1 MNYSLTKKKA
11 KELVEAKLSHFMG
24 VTPEEATDEQYYKAI
39 AFIVRDMMSE
49 GRADFNEQGTKSGAK
64 RIYYLCMEF
73 LMGRSL
79 KNNLYN
85 LNLTETFEKALADYG
100 VKLENIFECEP
111 DAGLGNG
118 GLGRLA
124 ACYLDGLATQGYPA
138 RGYSILYEA
147 GIFKQKLVDG
157 WQTELPDF
165 WLPGGEVWL
174 VPHEESAL
182 EVRFEG
188 EVVDSWENQFHHV
201 EIINYNP
208 VKAVPCDMFVSGKD
222 GKGIS
227 VLRLWSAKA
236 PTLDMTLFNQ
246 GDYMR
251 AIEQNAM
258 AEMISKVL
266 YPADNH
272 PEGKSLRLRQQYF
285 LVSASV
291 QDIVHRHLRVYGTM
305 DNLPEKAAIHLNDTH
320 PTLAI
325 PELMR
330 ILLDECGY
338 GWDAAWSIITKT
350 VAYTN
355 HTVMKEALEC
365 WPEELYK
372 RLMPRIWQI
381 TKEIDNRFRNFVW
394 QATGNA
400 DQVERMAIISNGVV
414 GMANLCVAG
423 SHSVNGVSALHSE
436 IIKNTVFNDFYML
449 TPNKFKNVTN
459 GIAHRRWLCQS
470 NPELSAYITSL
481 IGDGFVK
488 NADELNKLKA
498 FKDDK
503 EVLAKLGE
511 IKTENKKRFAAHV
524 KKATG
529 IELDPNSI
537 FDVQVKRLHE
547 YKRQHLNALNILADY
562 LMLKADPD
570 TDYTPHTFIFG
581 AKAAAGYF
589 MAKKIIS
596 FICALADLINNDED
610 IKGRMKIVY
619 VEDYNVTMAE
629 KLMPAADISEQIS
642 LAGTEASGTSNMK
655 LMINGAIT
663 LGTMDGANV
672 EIHDAVGDDNIVI
685 FGMSTPE
692 VDELKRRGYNP
703 MNYYNNNQELKTVID
718 YISQKGIAGKQ
729 FPEIANIINHDP
741 YMVLADFADYRRA
754 KKKAVELYNDRETWN
769 RMSLINIAG
778 AGIFA
783 ADRAINEYARD
794 IWHTKSAFDAVEKP
808 VKSKSVGKK
817 TENIKTAAKTT
828 VKMAQE
834 NKPDKKAQNKSAVG
848 KAPKKDGK
856 K

>member
-1 MNYSLTKKKA
+1 MNYALSKKKA
-11 KELVEAKLSHFMG
+11 KELLTAKLSHFMG

-39 AFIVRDMMSE
+39 ALIVRDMMGA
-49 GRADFNEQGTKSGAK
+49 GRAEFSKEAAKAGTKK
-64 RIYYLCMEF
+64 VYYLCMEF

-85 LNLTETFEKALADYG
+85 LNLTETFASVLSDYG
-100 VKLENIFECEP
+100 VKLESLYDCEP

-174 VPHEESAL
+174 VPHEESAI

-188 EVVDSWENQFHHV
+188 DVTDSWDNQYHHV
-201 EIINYNP
+201 ELVNYKP
-208 VKAVPCDMFVSGKD
+208 VQAIPYDMYVAGKD

-227 VLRLWSAKA
+227 VLRLWQAKA
-236 PTLDMTLFNQ
+236 PALDMSLFNQ

-251 AIEQNAM
+251 AVEQGAM

-285 LVSASV
+285 LVSASI
-291 QDIVHRHLRVYGTM
+291 QDIVHHHLRTFGTM
-305 DNLPEKAAIHLNDTH
+305 DNFAEKVAVHLNDTH
-320 PTLAI
+320 PTLAV

-338 GWDAAWSIITKT
+338 GWDDAWGIVTSA

-365 WPEELYK
+365 WPEDLYK

-381 TKEIDNRFRNFVW
+381 TKEIDNRFRSYVW
-394 QATGNA
+394 QATNNA
-400 DQVERMAIISNGVV
+400 DQVERMAIMSNGVV
-414 GMANLCVAG
+414 RMANLCVAS

-436 IIKNTVFNDFYML
+436 ILKDTVFHDFYTL
-449 TPNKFKNVTN
+449 TPDKFKNVTN

-470 NPELSAYITSL
+470 NPELTKLLKEL
-481 IGDGFVK
+481 IGDGFIY
-488 NADELNKLKA
+488 NADELLKLRDY
-498 FKDDK
+498 KDDK
-503 EVLAKLGE
+503 TVLAELE
-511 IKTENKKRFAAHV
+511 RIKTHNKERFAEQVFKNTGV
-524 KKATG
+524 K
-529 IELDPNSI
+529 LDPSSI

-547 YKRQHLNALNILADY
+547 YKRQHLNALNILTEYLAIKENPNADY
-562 LMLKADPD
+562 A
-570 TDYTPHTFIFG
+570 PHTYIFG
-581 AKAAAGYF
+581 AKAASGYF
-589 MAKKIIS
+589 MAKKIIA
-596 FICALADLINNDED
+596 FICALGDMINNDPD
-610 IKGRMKIVY
+610 VRGRLKVVY
-619 VEDYNVTMAE
+619 CEDYNVTMAE
-629 KLMPAADISEQIS
+629 NLMPAADISEQIS
-642 LAGTEASGTSNMK
+642 LAGTEASGTGNMK
-655 LMINGAIT
+655 LMINGAVT

-672 EIHDAVGDDNIVI
+672 EIHDAVGDDNIFI

-692 VDELKRRGYNP
+692 VEEMKRRGYNP
-703 MNYYNNNQELKTVID
+703 QSYYNNNTELHNAID
-718 YISQKGIAGKQ
+718 FINRYGIADKQ
-729 FPEIANIINHDP
+729 FPEIGGTILNHDP

-754 KKKAVELYNDRETWN
+754 QHQAVETFADRDTWN
-769 RMSLINIAG
+769 RMSLMNISG
-778 AGIFA
+778 AGRFA
-783 ADRAINEYARD
+783 ADRAINDYARD
-794 IWHTKSAFDAVEKP
+794 IWHTKSAFVAGADTPKAAVPKAEPAEK
-808 VKSKSVGKK
+808 KK
-817 TENIKTAAKTT
+817 AAAKTET
-828 VKMAQE
+828 VK
-834 NKPDKKAQNKSAVG
+834 
-848 KAPKKDGK
+848 KAPAKTAKKK

>member
-1 MNYSLTKKKA
+1 MNYALSKKKA
-11 KELVEAKLSHFMG
+11 KELLSAKLSHFMG
-24 VTPEEATDEQYYKAI
+24 VSPEEATDEQYYKAI
-39 AFIVRDMMSE
+39 ALILRDMMSQ
-49 GRADFNEQGTKSGAK
+49 GRAEFSEEADKAGTKK
-64 RIYYLCMEF
+64 IYYLCMEF

-85 LNLTETFEKALADYG
+85 LNLTDVFESVLSDYG
-100 VKLENIFECEP
+100 VKLESLYACEP

-165 WLPGGEVWL
+165 WLPGGDVWL
-174 VPHEESAL
+174 VPHEESTL

-188 EVVDSWENQFHHV
+188 EVHDSWDNQFHHV
-201 EIINYNP
+201 ELVNYKP
-208 VKAVPCDMFVSGKD
+208 VQAVPYDMYVAGKD

-236 PTLDMTLFNQ
+236 PALDMSLFNQ

-251 AIEQNAM
+251 AMEQNAM
-258 AEMISKVL
+258 AEVISKVL

-305 DNLPEKAAIHLNDTH
+305 DNFAEKAAVHINDTH
-320 PTLAI
+320 PTLAV

-338 GWDAAWSIITKT
+338 GWDDAWKIVTNAI
-350 VAYTN
+350 AYTN

-365 WPEELYK
+365 WPEDLYK

-394 QATGNA
+394 QATQNA
-400 DQVERMAIISNGVV
+400 DQVERMAIMSNGVV
-414 GMANLCVAG
+414 RMANLCVA
-423 SHSVNGVSALHSE
+423 SAHSVNGVSALHSE
-436 IIKNTVFNDFYML
+436 ILKESVFHDFYML

-470 NPELSAYITSL
+470 NPELTKLLEEL
-481 IGDGFVK
+481 IGGGFVYH
-488 NADELNKLKA
+488 ADELLKLREY
-498 FKDDK
+498 KDDPSVLEALERIKRHNK
-503 EVLAKLGE
+503 EA
-511 IKTENKKRFAAHV
+511 FAEQV
-524 KKATG
+524 KKNTG
-529 IELDPNSI
+529 IVLDPDSI

-547 YKRQHLNALNILADY
+547 YKRQHLNALNILTEY
-562 LMLKADPD
+562 LAIKANPNAEV
-570 TDYTPHTFIFG
+570 TPHTYIFG
-581 AKAAAGYF
+581 AKAAPGYF

-596 FICALADLINNDED
+596 FICALGDLINNDPD
-610 IKGRMKIVY
+610 VRGRLKVVY
-619 VEDYNVTMAE
+619 CEDYNVTMAE
-629 KLMPAADISEQIS
+629 NLMPAADISEQIS
-642 LAGTEASGTSNMK
+642 LAGTEASGTGNMK
-655 LMINGAIT
+655 LMLNGAIT
-663 LGTMDGANV
+663 LGTMDGANI
-672 EIHDAVGDDNIVI
+672 EIFDAVGEDNIFI
-685 FGMSTPE
+685 FGMKTPE
-692 VDELKRRGYNP
+692 VEQLKRRGYNP
-703 MNYYNNNQELKTVID
+703 QNYYNNNAELHNTID
-718 YISQKGIAGKQ
+718 FINRVGIAGKQ
-729 FPEIANIINHDP
+729 FPEIGGTLLNNDP

-754 KKKAVELYNDRETWN
+754 QQEAVRTYADRTAWN
-769 RMSLINIAG
+769 QKSLMNISG
-778 AGIFA
+778 AGRFA

-794 IWHTKSAFDAVEKP
+794 IWHTKSVFPAERPKSDSIHKETP
-808 VKSKSVGKK
+808 VKKAKTAPAKAPAAKAEKAETPAAKK
-817 TENIKTAAKTT
+817 PAAKTGT
-828 VKMAQE
+828 T
-834 NKPDKKAQNKSAVG
+834 KKK
-848 KAPKKDGK
+848 
-856 K
+856 

>member
-1 MNYSLTKKKA
+1 MNYALSKKKA
-11 KELVEAKLSHFMG
+11 KELLSAKLSHFMG
-24 VTPEEATDEQYYKAI
+24 VSPEEATDEQYYKAI
-39 AFIVRDMMSE
+39 ALILRDMMSQ
-49 GRADFNEQGTKSGAK
+49 GRAEFSEEADKAGTKK
-64 RIYYLCMEF
+64 IYYLCMEF

-85 LNLTETFEKALADYG
+85 LNLTDVFESVLADYG
-100 VKLENIFECEP
+100 VKLESLYACEP

-165 WLPGGEVWL
+165 WLPGGDVWL

-188 EVVDSWENQFHHV
+188 EVHDSWDNQFHHV
-201 EIINYNP
+201 ELVNYKP
-208 VKAVPCDMFVSGKD
+208 VQAVPYDMYVAGKD

-236 PTLDMTLFNQ
+236 PALDMSLFNQ

-251 AIEQNAM
+251 AMEQNAM
-258 AEMISKVL
+258 AEVISKVL

-305 DNLPEKAAIHLNDTH
+305 DNFAEKAAVHINDTH
-320 PTLAI
+320 PTLAV

-338 GWDAAWSIITKT
+338 GWDDAWKIVTNAI
-350 VAYTN
+350 AYTN

-365 WPEELYK
+365 WPEDLYK

-394 QATGNA
+394 QATQNA
-400 DQVERMAIISNGVV
+400 DQVERMAIMSNGVV
-414 GMANLCVAG
+414 RMANLCVA
-423 SHSVNGVSALHSE
+423 SAHSVNGVSALHSE
-436 IIKNTVFNDFYML
+436 ILKESVFHDFYML

-470 NPELSAYITSL
+470 NPELTKLLEEL
-481 IGDGFVK
+481 IGGGFVYH
-488 NADELNKLKA
+488 ADELLKLREY
-498 FKDDK
+498 KDDPSVLEALERIKRHNK
-503 EVLAKLGE
+503 EA
-511 IKTENKKRFAAHV
+511 FAEHV
-524 KKATG
+524 KKNTG
-529 IELDPNSI
+529 IVLDPDSI

-547 YKRQHLNALNILADY
+547 YKRQHLNALNILTEY
-562 LMLKADPD
+562 LAIKANPNAEV
-570 TDYTPHTFIFG
+570 TPHTYIFG
-581 AKAAAGYF
+581 AKAAPGYF

-596 FICALADLINNDED
+596 FICALGDLINNDPD
-610 IKGRMKIVY
+610 VRGRLKVVY
-619 VEDYNVTMAE
+619 CEDYNVTMAE
-629 KLMPAADISEQIS
+629 NLMPAADISEQIS
-642 LAGTEASGTSNMK
+642 LAGTEASGTGNMK
-655 LMINGAIT
+655 LMLNGAIT
-663 LGTMDGANV
+663 LGTMDGANI
-672 EIHDAVGDDNIVI
+672 EIFDAVGEDNIFI
-685 FGMSTPE
+685 FGMKTPE
-692 VDELKRRGYNP
+692 VEQLKRRGYNP
-703 MNYYNNNQELKTVID
+703 QNYYNNNAELHNTID
-718 YISQKGIAGKQ
+718 FINRVGIAGKQ
-729 FPEIANIINHDP
+729 FPEIGGTLLNNDP

-754 KKKAVELYNDRETWN
+754 QQEAVRTYADRTDWN
-769 RMSLINIAG
+769 RKSLMNISG
-778 AGIFA
+778 AGRFA

-794 IWHTKSAFDAVEKP
+794 IWHTKSVFPPERPKSDSLHKETPVKKAKTAPAKAPAAKAEKAEKP
-808 VKSKSVGKK
+808 
-817 TENIKTAAKTT
+817 AAKKPAAKNSTT
-828 VKMAQE
+828 
-834 NKPDKKAQNKSAVG
+834 KKK
-848 KAPKKDGK
+848 
-856 K
+856 

>member
-1 MNYSLTKKKA
+1 MNYALSKKKA
-11 KELVEAKLSHFMG
+11 KELLTAKLSHFMG

-39 AFIVRDMMSE
+39 ALIVRDMMSE
-49 GRADFNEQGTKSGAK
+49 GRAAFSEEAAKAGTKK
-64 RIYYLCMEF
+64 IYYLCMEF

-85 LNLTETFEKALADYG
+85 LNLTEVFDSVLADYG
-100 VKLENIFECEP
+100 VKLENLYDCEP

-174 VPHEESAL
+174 VPHEESAI

-188 EVVDSWENQFHHV
+188 DVMDSWDNQFHHV
-201 EIINYNP
+201 ELVNYKP
-208 VKAVPCDMFVSGKD
+208 VQAVPYDMYVSGKD

-227 VLRLWSAKA
+227 VLRLWQAKA
-236 PTLDMTLFNQ
+236 PALDMSLFNQ

-251 AIEQNAM
+251 AMEQNAM
-258 AEMISKVL
+258 AEVISKVL

-285 LVSASV
+285 LVSASI
-291 QDIVHRHLRVYGTM
+291 QDIVHRHLRVFGTM
-305 DNLPEKAAIHLNDTH
+305 DNFAEKVAVHLNDTH
-320 PTLAI
+320 PTLAV

-338 GWDAAWSIITKT
+338 GWDDAWNIVTSA

-365 WPEELYK
+365 WPEDLYK

-381 TKEIDNRFRNFVW
+381 TKEIDNRFRNYVW
-394 QATGNA
+394 QATNNA
-400 DQVERMAIISNGVV
+400 DQVERMAIMSNGVV
-414 GMANLCVAG
+414 RMANLCVAS

-436 IIKNTVFNDFYML
+436 ILKDTVFHDFYTL

-470 NPELSAYITSL
+470 NPELDKLLKEL
-481 IGDGFVK
+481 IGDGFVYR
-488 NADELNKLKA
+488 ADELLKLRDYKE
-498 FKDDK
+498 DK
-503 EVLAKLGE
+503 TVLAELE
-511 IKTENKKRFAAHV
+511 RIKTHNKERFAEQV
-524 KKATG
+524 FKNTG
-529 IELDPNSI
+529 IKLDPTSI

-547 YKRQHLNALNILADY
+547 YKRQHLNALNILTEYLAIKENPNADY
-562 LMLKADPD
+562 A
-570 TDYTPHTFIFG
+570 PHTYIFG
-581 AKAAAGYF
+581 AKAASGYF

-596 FICALADLINNDED
+596 FICALGDMINNDPD
-610 IKGRMKIVY
+610 VRGRLKVVY
-619 VEDYNVTMAE
+619 CEDYNVTMAE
-629 KLMPAADISEQIS
+629 NLMPAADISEQIS
-642 LAGTEASGTSNMK
+642 LAGTEASGTGNMK
-655 LMINGAIT
+655 LMINGAVT

-672 EIHDAVGDDNIVI
+672 EIFDAVGDDNIFI

-692 VDELKRRGYNP
+692 VEEMKRRGYNP
-703 MNYYNNNQELKTVID
+703 QNYYNNNAELHNTID
-718 YISQKGIAGKQ
+718 FINRCGIAGKQ
-729 FPEIANIINHDP
+729 FPEIGGTILNHDP

-754 KKKAVELYNDRETWN
+754 QHLAVETFADREKWN
-769 RMSLINIAG
+769 RMSLMNISG
-778 AGIFA
+778 AGRFA
-783 ADRAINEYARD
+783 ADRAINDYARD
-794 IWHTKSAFDAVEKP
+794 IWHTKSAFVAGADAPKAAKKPAAP
-808 VKSKSVGKK
+808 VKKAAEKKATGAK
-817 TENIKTAAKTT
+817 TEPAK
-828 VKMAQE
+828 KSPA
-834 NKPDKKAQNKSAVG
+834 KK
-848 KAPKKDGK
+848 KK
-856 K
+856 

>member
-1 MNYSLTKKKA
+1 MNYALSKKKA
-11 KELVEAKLSHFMG
+11 KELLTAKLSHFMG

-39 AFIVRDMMSE
+39 ALIVRDMMSA
-49 GRADFNEQGTKSGAK
+49 GRAEFSEEAAKAGTKK
-64 RIYYLCMEF
+64 VYYLCMEF

-85 LNLTETFEKALADYG
+85 LNLTEVFESVLSDYG
-100 VKLENIFECEP
+100 VKLENLYECEP

-174 VPHEESAL
+174 VPHEESAI

-188 EVVDSWENQFHHV
+188 DVLDSWDNQFHHV
-201 EIINYNP
+201 ELANYKP
-208 VKAVPCDMFVSGKD
+208 VQAVPYDMYVAGKD

-227 VLRLWSAKA
+227 VLRLWQAKA
-236 PTLDMTLFNQ
+236 PALDMSLFNQ

-251 AIEQNAM
+251 AMEQNAM
-258 AEMISKVL
+258 AEVISKVL

-285 LVSASV
+285 LVSASI
-291 QDIVHRHLRVYGTM
+291 QDIVHRHLRVFGTM
-305 DNLPEKAAIHLNDTH
+305 DNFAEKVAVHLNDTH
-320 PTLAI
+320 PTLAV

-338 GWDAAWSIITKT
+338 GWDDAWNIVTSA

-365 WPEELYK
+365 WPEDLYK

-381 TKEIDNRFRNFVW
+381 TKEIDNRFRSYVW
-394 QATGNA
+394 QATNNA
-400 DQVERMAIISNGVV
+400 DQVERMAIMSNGVV
-414 GMANLCVAG
+414 RMANLCVAS

-436 IIKNTVFNDFYML
+436 ILKDTVFHDFYTL

-470 NPELSAYITSL
+470 NPELDKLLKEL
-481 IGDGFVK
+481 IGDGFVYR
-488 NADELNKLKA
+488 ADELLKLRDY
-498 FKDDK
+498 KDDK
-503 EVLAKLGE
+503 TVLAELE
-511 IKTENKKRFAAHV
+511 RIKTHNKERFAEQVFKNTGV
-524 KKATG
+524 K
-529 IELDPNSI
+529 LDPTSI

-547 YKRQHLNALNILADY
+547 YKRQHLNALNILTEYLAIKENPNADY
-562 LMLKADPD
+562 A
-570 TDYTPHTFIFG
+570 PHTYIFG
-581 AKAAAGYF
+581 AKAASGYF

-596 FICALADLINNDED
+596 FICALGDMINNDPD
-610 IKGRMKIVY
+610 VRGRLKVVY
-619 VEDYNVTMAE
+619 CEDYNVTMAE
-629 KLMPAADISEQIS
+629 NLMPAADISEQIS
-642 LAGTEASGTSNMK
+642 LAGTEASGTGNMK
-655 LMINGAIT
+655 LMINGAVT

-672 EIHDAVGDDNIVI
+672 EIFDAVGDDNIFI

-692 VDELKRRGYNP
+692 VEEMKRRGYNP
-703 MNYYNNNQELKTVID
+703 QNYYNNNAELHNTID
-718 YISQKGIAGKQ
+718 FINRCGIAGKQ
-729 FPEIANIINHDP
+729 FPEIGGTILNHDP

-754 KKKAVELYNDRETWN
+754 QHLAVETFADREKWN
-769 RMSLINIAG
+769 RMSLMNISG
-778 AGIFA
+778 AGRFA
-783 ADRAINEYARD
+783 ADRAINDYARD
-794 IWHTKSAFDAVEKP
+794 IWHTKSAFVAGADAPKAAKKPAAPKAEKP
-808 VKSKSVGKK
+808 AAPTKK
-817 TENIKTAAKTT
+817 ETE
-828 VKMAQE
+828 
-834 NKPDKKAQNKSAVG
+834 KKAAPAKAEPAKKSPA
-848 KAPKKDGK
+848 KKK

>member
-1 MNYSLTKKKA
+1 MNYALSKKKA
-11 KELVEAKLSHFMG
+11 KELLSAKLSHFMG
-24 VTPEEATDEQYYKAI
+24 VTPDEATDEQYYKAI
-39 AFIVRDMMSE
+39 ALILRDMMSQ
-49 GRADFNEQGTKSGAK
+49 GRAEFSEEADKAGTKK
-64 RIYYLCMEF
+64 IYYLCMEF

-85 LNLTETFEKALADYG
+85 LNLTDVFESVLSDYG
-100 VKLENIFECEP
+100 VKLESLYACEP

-165 WLPGGEVWL
+165 WLPGGDVWL

-188 EVVDSWENQFHHV
+188 EVHDSWDNQFHHV
-201 EIINYNP
+201 ELVNYKP
-208 VKAVPCDMFVSGKD
+208 VQAVPYDMYVAGKD

-236 PTLDMTLFNQ
+236 PALDMSLFNQ

-251 AIEQNAM
+251 AMEQNAM
-258 AEMISKVL
+258 AEVISKVL

-305 DNLPEKAAIHLNDTH
+305 DNFAEKAAVHINDTH
-320 PTLAI
+320 PTLAV

-338 GWDAAWSIITKT
+338 GWDDAWKIVTNAI
-350 VAYTN
+350 AYTN

-365 WPEELYK
+365 WPEDLYK

-394 QATGNA
+394 QATQNA
-400 DQVERMAIISNGVV
+400 DQVERMAIMSNGVV
-414 GMANLCVAG
+414 RMANLCVA
-423 SHSVNGVSALHSE
+423 SAHSVNGVSALHSE
-436 IIKNTVFNDFYML
+436 ILKESVFHDFYML

-470 NPELSAYITSL
+470 NPELTKLLEEL
-481 IGDGFVK
+481 IGGGFVYH
-488 NADELNKLKA
+488 ADELLKLREY
-498 FKDDK
+498 KDDPSVLEALERIKRHNK
-503 EVLAKLGE
+503 EA
-511 IKTENKKRFAAHV
+511 FAEQV
-524 KKATG
+524 KKNTG
-529 IELDPNSI
+529 IVLDPDSI

-547 YKRQHLNALNILADY
+547 YKRQHLNALNILTEY
-562 LMLKADPD
+562 LAIKANPNAEV
-570 TDYTPHTFIFG
+570 TPHTYIFG
-581 AKAAAGYF
+581 AKAAPGYF

-596 FICALADLINNDED
+596 FICALGDLINNDPD
-610 IKGRMKIVY
+610 VRGRLKVVY
-619 VEDYNVTMAE
+619 CEDYNVTMAE
-629 KLMPAADISEQIS
+629 NLMPAADISEQIS
-642 LAGTEASGTSNMK
+642 LAGTEASGTGNMK
-655 LMINGAIT
+655 LMLNGAIT
-663 LGTMDGANV
+663 LGTMDGANI
-672 EIHDAVGDDNIVI
+672 EIFDAVGEDNILI
-685 FGMSTPE
+685 FGMKTPE
-692 VDELKRRGYNP
+692 VEQLKRRGYNP
-703 MNYYNNNQELKTVID
+703 QNYYNNNAELHNTID
-718 YISQKGIAGKQ
+718 FINRVGIAGKQ
-729 FPEIANIINHDP
+729 FPEIGGTLLNNDP

-754 KKKAVELYNDRETWN
+754 QQEAVRTYADRTDWN
-769 RMSLINIAG
+769 RKSLMNISG
-778 AGIFA
+778 AGRFA

-794 IWHTKSAFDAVEKP
+794 IWHTKSVFPPERPKSDSLHKETPVKKAKPAPAKAPAAKAEKAEKP
-808 VKSKSVGKK
+808 
-817 TENIKTAAKTT
+817 AAKKPAAKNSTT
-828 VKMAQE
+828 
-834 NKPDKKAQNKSAVG
+834 KKK
-848 KAPKKDGK
+848 
-856 K
+856 

>member
-1 MNYSLTKKKA
+1 MNYALSKKKA
-11 KELVEAKLSHFMG
+11 KELLSAKLSHFMG
-24 VTPEEATDEQYYKAI
+24 VSPEEATDEQYYKAI
-39 AFIVRDMMSE
+39 ALIVRDMMSA
-49 GRADFNEQGTKSGAK
+49 GRAEFSEEAQKAGAK
-64 RIYYLCMEF
+64 KVYYLCMEF

-85 LNLTETFEKALADYG
+85 LNLTEVFESVLEDYG
-100 VKLENIFECEP
+100 VKLESLYDCEP

-188 EVVDSWENQFHHV
+188 EVADSWDNQYHHV
-201 EIINYNP
+201 EQVNYKP
-208 VKAVPCDMFVSGKD
+208 VQAIPYDMYVAGKD

-227 VLRLWSAKA
+227 VLRLWQAKA
-236 PTLDMTLFNQ
+236 PALDMSLFNQ

-251 AIEQNAM
+251 AMEQNAM
-258 AEMISKVL
+258 AEVISKVL

-305 DNLPEKAAIHLNDTH
+305 DNFAEKVAVHLNDTH
-320 PTLAI
+320 PTLAV

-338 GWDAAWSIITKT
+338 GWDDAWRIVTGA

-365 WPEELYK
+365 WPEDLYK

-381 TKEIDNRFRNFVW
+381 TKEIDNRFRSFVW

-400 DQVERMAIISNGVV
+400 DQVERMAVMSNGVV
-414 GMANLCVAG
+414 RMANLCVA
-423 SHSVNGVSALHSE
+423 SAHSVNGVSALHSD
-436 IIKNTVFNDFYML
+436 ILKNTVFHDFYTL

-470 NPELSAYITSL
+470 NPELTALLKDL
-481 IGDGFVK
+481 IGDGFVYR
-488 NADELNKLKA
+488 ADELTKLRE
-498 FKDDK
+498 FQNDESVLK
-503 EVLAKLGE
+503 ELE
-511 IKTENKKRFAAHV
+511 RIKTHNKERFAAQV
-524 KKATG
+524 YKNTG
-529 IELDPNSI
+529 IELDPTSI

-547 YKRQHLNALNILADY
+547 YKRQHLNALSILSDY
-562 LMLKADPD
+562 LAIKANPD
-570 TDYTPHTFIFG
+570 APYTPHTYIFG

-589 MAKKIIS
+589 MAKKIIA
-596 FICALADLINNDED
+596 FICALGDLINNDPD
-610 IKGRMKIVY
+610 VRGRLKVVY
-619 VEDYNVTMAE
+619 CEDYNVTMAE
-629 KLMPAADISEQIS
+629 HLMPAADISEQIS
-642 LAGTEASGTSNMK
+642 LAGTEASGTGNMK
-655 LMINGAIT
+655 LMINGAVT

-672 EIHDAVGDDNIVI
+672 EIFDAVGADNIFI

-692 VDELKRRGYNP
+692 VEELKRRGYVP
-703 MNYYNNNQELKTVID
+703 QNYYNNNAELHNAID
-718 YISQKGIAGKQ
+718 FLNRVGIAGKQ
-729 FPEIANIINHDP
+729 FPEIGGTILNHDP

-754 KKKAVELYNDRETWN
+754 QHQAVETFADRKAWN
-769 RMSLINIAG
+769 QMSLMNIAG
-778 AGIFA
+778 AGRFA
-783 ADRAINEYARD
+783 ADRAINDYARD
-794 IWHTKSAFDAVEKP
+794 IWHTKSAFPMPEKAPRTAAEPAKGSKPVQAAAKSAEKP
-808 VKSKSVGKK
+808 AAKKSKK
-817 TENIKTAAKTT
+817 
-828 VKMAQE
+828 
-834 NKPDKKAQNKSAVG
+834 
-848 KAPKKDGK
+848 
-856 K
+856 